1 MEANITDLHFSN
13 QPQANLQAFS
23 MRSDDKHEH
32 KKNQVNYCLI
42 KVKMNVNSLLTV
54 KWMHRAAQAK
64 VVCKH

>member
-1 MEANITDLHFSN
+1 
-13 QPQANLQAFS
+13 
-23 MRSDDKHEH
+23 MRSDDEHEY

>member
-1 MEANITDLHFSN
+1 
-13 QPQANLQAFS
+13 
-23 MRSDDKHEH
+23 MRSDDELEH